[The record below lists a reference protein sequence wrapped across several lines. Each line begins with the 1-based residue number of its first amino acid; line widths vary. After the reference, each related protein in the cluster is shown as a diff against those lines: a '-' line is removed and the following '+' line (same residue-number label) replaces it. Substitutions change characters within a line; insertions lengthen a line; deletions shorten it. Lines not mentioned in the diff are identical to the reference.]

1 MRWFARQGFGAMRP
15 REEHA
20 ETPGRDPVA
29 AVHVALD
36 AGVRTV
42 GTADAYL
49 NENRSGEPCSGR
61 REEVLLASTFG

>member
-1 MRWFARQGFGAMRP
+1 MP
-15 REEHA
+15 K
-20 ETPGRDPVA
+20 TPGRDPVA

-49 NENRSGEPCSGR
+49 NENWSGEPCPGR